1 MIATISQIHSASG
14 YAQGGMVKGNIY
26 SGDNIMMPVD
36 GGAGGYS
43 GLNAGEIVLNR
54 SQQGAIA
61 SQLQN
66 GNGGLRVTGV
76 LRGEDLLI
84 SIDKSARRQGRGEL
98 VFWKN
103 Q

>member
-14 YAQGGMVKGNIY
+14 YANGGIVKGNSY
-26 SGDNIMMPVD
+26 SGDNIPADTFV
-36 GGAGGYS
+36 
-43 GLNAGEIVLNR
+43 NAGELILNK

-66 GNGGLRVTGV
+66 PGGNLRVTGV

>member
-1 MIATISQIHSASG
+1 
-14 YAQGGMVKGNIY
+14 
-26 SGDNIMMPVD
+26 MMPVD

-66 GNGGLRVTGV
+66 GNGGLRMTGV